1 MPKPVA
7 PRQAAVPV
15 RDESPILR
23 EWMRLQLETVTRRA
37 DLITERDVRQQ
48 SQRFLGA
55 LPSGP
60 DDPRQPPRS

>member
-7 PRQAAVPV
+7 TGQAAVPE

-23 EWMRLQLETVTRRA
+23 EWMRLQLEAITRRA
-37 DLITERDVRQQ
+37 DLITERDLRQQ
-48 SQRFLGA
+48 SQRFLVA
-55 LPSGP
+55 LMSRP